1 MQEKYNLLPNKV
13 SYLVPQKDTSQ
24 AICKFQFD
32 CWFGF
37 FHSYFVCTLGKV
49 GMCMLWASA
58 EDIRLRWPYDVWNVH
73 PATTLWP
80 FSYFVGLLFV
90 VFLAHGFSN
99 MQVVEG
105 FLWRPKY
112 WKYSPNSR
120 PCDKSAPSFLS
131 PLLFLVHV
139 FVIFP
144 SYRDSFQRSARKHTK
159 NSSETTVPWELENP
173 CDFFFIMSNIFFP
186 FKVFPKNKVKVMD
199 NSLHYREKT
208 KKTWETTCPSFLL
221 GTLHSVA

>member
-13 SYLVPQKDTSQ
+13 SYLVPQKHTSQ

-58 EDIRLRWPYDVWNVH
+58 EDIWLRWPYDVWNVH
-73 PATTLWP
+73 PTTTLWP

-90 VFLAHGFSN
+90 VFLAHSFSN

-105 FLWRPKY
+105 FQRPKY

-131 PLLFLVHV
+131 PLLFLVRV

-144 SYRDSFQRSARKHTK
+144 SYRDSFLRSARKHTK

-173 CDFFFIMSNIFFP
+173 CEKLSMFVQHLLP
-186 FKVFPKNKVKVMD
+186 LQGFPKKQRKSHGQLSLLQIANKRK
-199 NSLHYREKT
+199 
-208 KKTWETTCPSFLL
+208 
-221 GTLHSVA
+221 